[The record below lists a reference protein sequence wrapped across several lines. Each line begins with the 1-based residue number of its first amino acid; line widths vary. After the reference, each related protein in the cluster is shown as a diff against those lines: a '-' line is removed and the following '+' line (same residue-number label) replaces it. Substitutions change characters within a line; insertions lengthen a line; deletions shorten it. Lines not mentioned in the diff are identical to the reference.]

1 VAAVRGRRPGCGG
14 HHRGRHCL
22 PRTCRQP
29 ERCGR
34 QGGRRGEA
42 SSHMEGHPAERRR
55 RHPDGDVLPAGRD
68 RQIGPARAWPL
79 RGRVRLCPGRSGLGL
94 CVQPLLHALSDRWP
108 AAEIC
113 DYLRGNWWV
122 HFLGIVGGIVW
133 IAGSLSNFVAASAP
147 RALQVGPAISYAIGQ
162 GSTMVGALWGV
173 LVWREFAG
181 GGAKVNRLLV
191 LMFLL
196 FVAGLGVVSVAP
208 LYAADQIK
216 LEGILVGDLFQP
228 WHIIISLFGLV
239 GLIGVLVFLSK
250 SRKGGGD
257 GIGPI
262 LVLRKFEVNPDPAAE
277 FHLVIVGR
285 AKGLV
290 GLLLTLLRVSPES
303 SLIVRKTDL
312 TLDTMGLLGRNHI

>member
-1 VAAVRGRRPGCGG
+1 MYNLYFMRFPIAG
-14 HHRGRHCL
+14 
-22 PRTCRQP
+22 PR
-29 ERCGR
+29 
-34 QGGRRGEA
+34 
-42 SSHMEGHPAERRR
+42 
-55 RHPDGDVLPAGRD
+55 
-68 RQIGPARAWPL
+68 L
-79 RGRVRLCPGRSGLGL
+79 RF
-94 CVQPLLHALSDRWP
+94 A
-108 AAEIC
+108 

-257 GIGPI
+257 GIGQYWCSGSLKSIPI
-262 LVLRKFEVNPDPAAE
+262 LRL
-277 FHLVIVGR
+277 
-285 AKGLV
+285 
-290 GLLLTLLRVSPES
+290 S
-303 SLIVRKTDL
+303 SIL
-312 TLDTMGLLGRNHI
+312 